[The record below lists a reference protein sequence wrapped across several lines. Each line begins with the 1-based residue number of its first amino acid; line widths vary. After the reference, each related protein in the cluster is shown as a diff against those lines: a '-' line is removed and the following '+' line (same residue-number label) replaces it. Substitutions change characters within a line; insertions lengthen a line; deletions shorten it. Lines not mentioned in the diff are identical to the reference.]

1 MYHAQ
6 PRLTNITFVA
16 FDTETTGLHPIVHR
30 LVEIG
35 AVRFRLDGCGTATF
49 QQLIDPHIPIPPEVQ
64 RVHGITD
71 AMVRGQPTVEQ
82 MMPHF
87 IDFLGPRD
95 TILLAH
101 NAPFDLGFLAMALIR
116 LGIAC
121 PPHDV
126 FDTLA
131 MARQLYHTWPSHSLA
146 HVAMRLNVASR
157 AEHRALSDALLV
169 KEVFLAMLRHTPT
182 VKTIADVMRVSQPL
196 TFADAQ
202 VCTVEP
208 PPGFEILTTAIAEQ
222 CAIAIVYEQGWQRP
236 QPRMITP
243 RLVLEVQGVAYVIA
257 HCHMSNAERTFRL
270 DRIREWW
277 LV

>member
-1 MYHAQ
+1 MYHDQ
-6 PRLTNITFVA
+6 PRLTDITFVA
-16 FDTETTGLHPIVHR
+16 FDTETTGLHPIVYR

-35 AVRFRLDGCGTATF
+35 AVRFRLDGRRTATF

-64 RVHGITD
+64 RVHSITD
-71 AMVRGQPTVEQ
+71 AMIWGQPTVEQ
-82 MMPHF
+82 MIPHF

-101 NAPFDLGFLAMALIR
+101 NARFDLGFLAMALIR

-121 PPHDV
+121 PRHDV
-126 FDTLA
+126 FDTFP
-131 MARQLYHTWPSHSLA
+131 MARQLYPTWPSHSLA

-169 KEVFLAMLRHTPT
+169 KEVFLAMLRHRPT
-182 VKTIADVMRVSQPL
+182 VKAIADVMRVSQPL

-208 PPGFEILTTAIAEQ
+208 PPGFEILTTAMAER
-222 CAIAIVYEQGWQRP
+222 CAITIIYESGWQ
-236 QPRMITP
+236 QPMLRMITP
-243 RLVLEVQGVAYVIA
+243 RLVLKVHGVAYVIV
-257 HCHMSNAERTFRL
+257 HCHMSDAERTFRL
-270 DRIREWW
+270 DHIQGCW
-277 LV
+277 LA